1 MDYSLF
7 WTEPALAEFE
17 SIITYLADRS
27 PQGAET
33 VRAAILEHVELL
45 RRFPEIG
52 PVYERE
58 RSGRT
63 REIIS
68 KGYRI
73 FYQINEPEKQVEIL
87 TIWHGSRREPRLPG

>member
-7 WTEPALAEFE
+7 WTEPALDEFE
-17 SIITYLADRS
+17 SIITHLAAPS

-33 VRAAILEHVELL
+33 VRVSILEHVELL

-58 RSGRT
+58 SSGRT
-63 REIIS
+63 REIIC
-68 KGYRI
+68 KGY
-73 FYQINEPEKQVEIL
+73 
-87 TIWHGSRREPRLPG
+87 GSFIKSMNRRNG